1 MNSIFKAL
9 TKDSTPT
16 MTVLALNDYNGAKA
30 GAIEPANNGNSGAH
44 RNDDEV
50 LQSEKLEKLEEGC
63 VKQAGVRPVR
73 IAAASAFLCS
83 TNGLSYAADQYRIVR
98 TKIVQAL
105 HKPFRLVITS
115 PGAGDGKTITALN
128 MAVAMAL
135 KGEGRT
141 LLIDADLRGAR
152 VHQLLEVPISPG
164 LGEVLEGTSQLE
176 EAMFE
181 VEQLPGLHV
190 LPAGKPESNPTEL
203 LDSSRWR
210 ALAEKARQLFAHVIV
225 DSPPVELVADFDLI
239 AAVCDGVALVVRPDH
254 TDRSLCL
261 AAIQKLR
268 PKLTGVLI
276 NAAPDW
282 FLWKKSS
289 YHNYYHYHQGHK
301 KGEQAE

>member
-1 MNSIFKAL
+1 MISIFKDVTRNSA
-9 TKDSTPT
+9 PT
-16 MTVLALNDYNGAKA
+16 MTGFALNDHHSAKA
-30 GAIEPANNGNSGAH
+30 GLAESTQNGNSGGH
-44 RNDDEV
+44 RIDDRAF
-50 LQSEKLEKLEEGC
+50 QPEKLEKLEEGC
-63 VKQAGVRPVR
+63 VRPVRVRPVR
-73 IAAASAFLCS
+73 ITAASVLLCP
-83 TNGLSYAADQYRIVR
+83 TEGPSYAAEQYRIVR
-98 TKIVQAL
+98 TKIIQAF
-105 HKPFRLVITS
+105 HKSFRLVITS

-135 KGEGRT
+135 KAEGRT

-152 VHQLLEVPISPG
+152 VHRLLEVPIGPG
-164 LGEVLEGTSQLE
+164 LADVLEGTCRLE
-176 EAMFE
+176 EAMFS
-181 VEQLPGLHV
+181 VEQLPCLHV
-190 LPAGKPESNPTEL
+190 LPAGKPETNPTEL

-210 ALAEKARQLFAHVIV
+210 ALAEKVQQSFAHVIV

-282 FLWKKSS
+282 FLWKKNS
-289 YHNYYHYHQGHK
+289 YHSYYHYHQEHK

>member
-9 TKDSTPT
+9 AKNSTPT
-16 MTVLALNDYNGAKA
+16 MTVLALNDHHCAEA
-30 GAIEPANNGNSGAH
+30 GLAEPAQNGNSGAH
-44 RNDDEV
+44 AIDDGA
-50 LQSEKLEKLEEGC
+50 LQSEKLGKLEEGC
-63 VKQAGVRPVR
+63 VKQARVRPVR
-73 IAAASAFLCS
+73 IAAASAILCP
-83 TNGLSYAADQYRIVR
+83 TDGLSYAAEQYRIVR
-98 TKIVQAL
+98 TKLVQAL

-128 MAVAMAL
+128 MAAAMAL

-141 LLIDADLRGAR
+141 LLIDGDLRGAR
-152 VHQLLEVPISPG
+152 VHRLLEVPISPG
-164 LGEVLEGTSQLE
+164 LAEVLEGTCRLE
-176 EAMFE
+176 KAMFA
-181 VEQLPGLHV
+181 VEQLPNLHV

-210 ALAEKARQLFAHVIV
+210 ALAEKAQQLFAHVIV

-261 AAIQKLR
+261 AAIKKLG

-282 FLWKKSS
+282 FLWKKSA
-289 YHNYYHYHQGHK
+289 YHRYYHYHQEHK